1 MHLETG
7 ERTEAVNVM
16 QFLWTGKWPANRAPA
31 IEDLTIEG
39 RRAGDNVYLKPGR
52 RYQAEVRAT
61 DPEGDPLRCRWEIV
75 AEVARA
81 GYAGMGEKRSAPMPE
96 LLEKAE
102 GLVLAFRAPSEEG
115 AYRLFV
121 FLTDG
126 QGNGAT
132 ANLPF
137 YVRP

>member
-16 QFLWTGKWPANRAPA
+16 QFLWTGQWPANRAPR
-31 IEDLTIEG
+31 IEDLRIEG
-39 RRAGDNVYLKPGR
+39 LRAQDNVYLKPGE
-52 RYQAEVRAT
+52 RYRATVRAS
-61 DPEGDPLRCRWEIV
+61 DPDQDPIRYRWEIL

-81 GYAGMGEKRSAPMPE
+81 GYAGMGEKRSTPMPE
-96 LLEKAE
+96 LIEKGDGPE
-102 GLVLAFRAPSEEG
+102 LVFKAPAQEG

-121 FLTDG
+121 FLIDG
-126 QGNGAT
+126 KGNGAT
-132 ANLPF
+132 ANIPF